1 MVKQCLLFWVSKLLN
16 KANHLSGR
24 KKMIKPLNKGR
35 HNLSLSQTSSTES
48 VKVRWQR
55 LITSASS
62 CLFV

>member
-35 HNLSLSQTSSTES
+35 HNLSLSQTSSML
-48 VKVRWQR
+48 KV
-55 LITSASS
+55 
-62 CLFV
+62 